1 MQAPHLS
8 PYTES
13 NGMVFISGQLAFDSQ
28 AQIPH
33 EDIEGQTL
41 QALKNLAAVLSKAG
55 LTLKDVAK
63 TTVWLRDARDFAGF
77 NAVYAGAFGEHR
89 PARSTIVGQLV
100 HPDALVEIEAV
111 AARAGVA

>member
-8 PYTES
+8 PFTETH
-13 NGMVFISGQLAFDSQ
+13 GIVFISGQLAFDSQ

-33 EDIEGQTL
+33 EDIEGQTML
-41 QALKNLAAVLSKAG
+41 ALKNLAAVLSKTG
-55 LTLKDVAK
+55 LTLKDVVK

-77 NAVYAGAFGEHR
+77 NAVYADTFGEHR

-111 AARAGVA
+111 AARAAVT